1 VSNVGCIEVEA
12 RSGTGGEPGRF
23 DCVIPYTANSSSS
36 TGIVSFFGMVEMVNG
51 PASRGSN
58 FLLFSSPENLLV
70 SKANA
75 TLRGAVKGSESTVW
89 CSDDP
94 ILNNQWRLHTTEAG
108 GKLNLDT
115 H

>member
-1 VSNVGCIEVEA
+1 
-12 RSGTGGEPGRF
+12 
-23 DCVIPYTANSSSS
+23 
-36 TGIVSFFGMVEMVNG
+36 
-51 PASRGSN
+51 
-58 FLLFSSPENLLV
+58 LV